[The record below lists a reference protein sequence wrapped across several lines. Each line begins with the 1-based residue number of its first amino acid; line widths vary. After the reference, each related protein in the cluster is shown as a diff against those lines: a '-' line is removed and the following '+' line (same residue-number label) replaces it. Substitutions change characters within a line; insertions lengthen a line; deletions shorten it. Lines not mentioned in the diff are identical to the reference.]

1 MSVYKW
7 LSFCEDGK
15 SVFFNKGLNECRP
28 RTTICVLKLPASPT
42 LCSCVLFSY
51 SCGVNSPL
59 QQGLL
64 PLSDQCWGG
73 HWELWAGSLYSFAF
87 PAIELG
93 AEAVTDWLALQLE
106 AWHLI
111 ELCAFLRALHASQ
124 NRYYCASSAPI
135 MFSFLQQPNQ
145 LKTCTWKNKRLC
157 YYLQLH
163 KPRCSITYTEA
174 RPVCWEVTQM
184 LFCRAALG
192 KAQKEA
198 TWNTHVEVQD
208 GLVVLKCNNRRLNQW
223 N

>member
-1 MSVYKW
+1 MCPKAACQSH
-7 LSFCEDGK
+7 
-15 SVFFNKGLNECRP
+15 SVFMCPFLLLLWGQFTSP
-28 RTTICVLKLPASPT
+28 AGAPSSFWPVLRRALRAMGRVP
-42 LCSCVLFSY
+42 VLTCIPCY
-51 SCGVNSPL
+51 
-59 QQGLL
+59 
-64 PLSDQCWGG
+64 
-73 HWELWAGSLYSFAF
+73 WA
-87 PAIELG
+87 
-93 AEAVTDWLALQLE
+93 WCLE

-124 NRYYCASSAPI
+124 NIYSCASSAPI

-145 LKTCTWKNKRLC
+145 LKTCIWKNMRLC

-184 LFCRAALG
+184 LFCRAVLG

-198 TWNTHVEVQD
+198 PWNTRVEVQY

>member
-7 LSFCEDGK
+7 LSFCEGGK
-15 SVFFNKGLNECRP
+15 SVFFNKGLNECHS

-59 QQGLL
+59 LQGLL

-73 HWELWAGSLYSFAF
+73 HWELWAGSLYSLAF

-93 AEAVTDWLALQLE
+93 AKRLDTLLNSVHFSEHCMLARIFIPVLALLPS
-106 AWHLI
+106 HLV
-111 ELCAFLRALHASQ
+111 FFSNQ
-124 NRYYCASSAPI
+124 TSSKLAPE
-135 MFSFLQQPNQ
+135 
-145 LKTCTWKNKRLC
+145 KNTRLC

-198 TWNTHVEVQD
+198 PWNTRVEVQD
-208 GLVVLKCNNRRLNQW
+208 GHVVLKCNNRRLNQW